1 MALLNLNPADF
12 QNIADD
18 TQQIL
23 PVGEYQMHIINS
35 ELRDTK
41 ASDGQYLWLE
51 FEILGPKFSGRKFW
65 DRLNLFNKNET
76 AVKIARKQLAS
87 ICSALN
93 FASLPNDSVQLH
105 NKPMKVVITHKE
117 NKQGNLET
125 RAGYYGL
132 NAPVAAEAAPAAAP
146 AAASSAKPW
155 ERHTK

>member
-132 NAPVAAEAAPAAAP
+132 NAPVTAEAAPAAAP

-155 ERHTK
+155 ERHKK

>member
-12 QNIADD
+12 QDISDD
-18 TQQIL
+18 SSQIL

-41 ASDGQYLWLE
+41 AGDGQYLWLE
-51 FEILGPKFSGRKFW
+51 FEILGPKFAGRKFW

-132 NAPVAAEAAPAAAP
+132 NAPVASEPAATAAPAAA
-146 AAASSAKPW
+146 ASAKPW
-155 ERHTK
+155 ERHKK

>member
-51 FEILGPKFSGRKFW
+51 FEILGPKFTGRKFW

-87 ICSALN
+87 ICAALN
-93 FASLPNDSVQLH
+93 FASLPSDSVQLH

-132 NAPVAAEAAPAAAP
+132 NAPVAAEATPAAAS
-146 AAASSAKPW
+146 AASSAKPW
-155 ERHTK
+155 ERHKK

>member
-155 ERHTK
+155 ERHKK

>member
-41 ASDGQYLWLE
+41 AGDGQYLWLE
-51 FEILGPKFSGRKFW
+51 FEILGPKYVGRKFW

-87 ICSALN
+87 ICAALN

-105 NKPMKVVITHKE
+105 NRPMKVVVTHKE
-117 NKQGNLET
+117 NKQGNLEV
-125 RAGYYGL
+125 RANYYGL
-132 NAPVAAEAAPAAAP
+132 NAPVAAEPTATAAPAAAT
-146 AAASSAKPW
+146 SAKPW
-155 ERHTK
+155 ERHKK